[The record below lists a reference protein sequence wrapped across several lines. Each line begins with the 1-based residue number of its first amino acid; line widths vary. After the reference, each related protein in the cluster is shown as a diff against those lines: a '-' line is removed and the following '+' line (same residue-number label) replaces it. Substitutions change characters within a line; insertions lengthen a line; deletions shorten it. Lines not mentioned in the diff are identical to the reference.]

1 MKTNKNF
8 NISDFKAVV
17 IGVSAGG
24 FAALTKLFSTLPKDF
39 PLPII
44 VVQHIHKHQS
54 GYLFEHL
61 NKHCALK
68 IKEADEKE
76 IIKPGNIYF
85 APPNYHLLIEE
96 DKTFSLSVDEKVNY
110 SRPSIDVLFKCA
122 AEVYKNQLIGIILT
136 GANNDGTDGMRII
149 KENGGLTIAQD
160 PRDAEFPVMPQSAMN
175 KVEMDIIFTL
185 ENLTFHF
192 NGRREEKY
200 EIYKP

>member
-1 MKTNKNF
+1 MKTKNNF
-8 NISDFKAVV
+8 NISDFKAIV

-24 FAALTKLFSTLPKDF
+24 FEALTKLFSTLPKDF

-44 VVQHIHKHQS
+44 VVQHIHKYQS

-68 IKEADEKE
+68 VKEADEKE
-76 IIKPGNIYF
+76 TIKPGNIYF

-136 GANNDGTDGMRII
+136 GANDDGAEGMRII

-160 PRDAEFPVMPQSAMN
+160 PRDAEFPVMPQSAID
-175 KVEMDIIFTL
+175 KVEIGIILTL

-192 NGRREEKY
+192 SGWHRK
-200 EIYKP
+200 